1 MEMILMMTK
10 RSIALFMSLCATLPL
25 FAAEVGNLSPDQVLD
40 MQQKNQALVVDV
52 RTPAEWQSTGIIAD
66 SYKLQ
71 AFESDGSFDANAWVA
86 KLEKLKTSPNQPIIL
101 VCRSGN
107 RSSKVGE
114 VLTQKLGMTR
124 VYHLANGLQSWFN
137 TGRPLSPNCM
147 TVSCK

>member
-1 MEMILMMTK
+1 MMLK
-10 RSIALFMSLCATLPL
+10 QSIALFMGLCGALSVV
-25 FAAEVGNLSPDQVLD
+25 AAELGNLSPDQLLD
-40 MQQKNQALVVDV
+40 MQRNDHALVVDV

-66 SYKLQ
+66 SHKLQ
-71 AFESDGSFDANAWVA
+71 AFDATGNFDADAWVA
-86 KLEKLKTSPNQPIIL
+86 KLQKLKTSPNQPIIL

-107 RSSKVGE
+107 RSGKVGE

-137 TGRPLSPNCM
+137 SGRPLSPNCF

>member
-1 MEMILMMTK
+1 MMLK
-10 RSIALFMSLCATLPL
+10 RSIALFMGLCGVLSVA
-25 FAAEVGNLSPDQVLD
+25 AAELGNLSPDQVLD
-40 MQQKNQALVVDV
+40 MQRNDHALVVDV

-71 AFESDGSFDANAWVA
+71 AFDATGNFDADAWVVQ
-86 KLEKLKTSPNQPIIL
+86 LQKLKTSPNQPIIL

-107 RSSKVGE
+107 RSGKVGE

-124 VYHLANGLQSWFN
+124 VYHLSNGLQSWFN
-137 TGRPLSPNCM
+137 SGRSLSPNCF

>member
-1 MEMILMMTK
+1 MMLK
-10 RSIALFMSLCATLPL
+10 PLIALFLSL
-25 FAAEVGNLSPDQVLD
+25 FATMPVFAGQLGNLSPDQLLD

-71 AFESDGSFDANAWVA
+71 AFENDGSFDAKAWVA
-86 KLEKLKTSPNQPIIL
+86 KLEKLKTSPGQPIIL
-101 VCRSGN
+101 VCRSGS

-114 VLTQKLGMTR
+114 VLTEKLGMTQ
-124 VYHLANGLQSWFN
+124 VYHLANGLQFWFN
-137 TGRPLSPNCM
+137 SGRTLSPNCL